1 GGYDAVA
8 YGDLSYA
15 SSTRNQTGAALKS
28 TGQTQIAGNLKP
40 ENIAATQSWTV
51 ALKWDDAFVKGNKAG
66 MSVGQPTFVTSTR
79 NGTTPFDAG
88 YVMEGFYKFQVS
100 DNIAVTPVL
109 FYMSNPS
116 SAGAGYAQTSN
127 QGSNLGVFGGAL
139 TTRIKF

>member
-1 GGYDAVA
+1 MNVA
-8 YGDLSYA
+8 GLS
-15 SSTRNQTGAALKS
+15 NTGAALSSDGS
-28 TGQTQIAGNLKP
+28 TNIADNLNDK
-40 ENIAATQSWTV
+40 NIAATQSWTV
-51 ALKWDDAFVKGNKAG
+51 GLQWDDAFVKGNTGGFAI
-66 MSVGQPTFVTSTR
+66 GQPTFVTATR

-116 SAGAGYAQTSN
+116 SSGAGYDQTSG